1 MKFEII
7 FLYILL
13 FLTYFLPLTYSLI
26 SKPIFQTRYVIYII
40 PVILFLIVFLTDFL
54 KSNLIRNSVLVFL
67 ILISFSN
74 TFYSLY
80 ILRKKNDKPHVTKIL
95 SEIKNYSD
103 NEIII
108 ATSNEYFLNFLKN
121 KKKFSKLGISFVSCE
136 KTNLLD
142 V

>member
-7 FLYILL
+7 FLYILF

-54 KSNLIRNSVLVFL
+54 KSNLMRNSILAFL

-74 TFYSLY
+74 SFYSLY
-80 ILRKKNDKPHVTKIL
+80 ILKKNDKPHVTKIL
-95 SEIKNYSD
+95 SEIKNYMIMKLLSLPQM
-103 NEIII
+103 NISLIFLIIK
-108 ATSNEYFLNFLKN
+108 KN
-121 KKKFSKLGISFVSCE
+121 K
-136 KTNLLD
+136 
-142 V
+142 